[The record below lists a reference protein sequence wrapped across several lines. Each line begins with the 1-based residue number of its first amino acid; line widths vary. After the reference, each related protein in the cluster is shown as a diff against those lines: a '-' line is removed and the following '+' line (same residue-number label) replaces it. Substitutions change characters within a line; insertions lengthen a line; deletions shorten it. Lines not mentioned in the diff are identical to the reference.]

1 MKVWDLHCDTLYRL
15 LGREN
20 TAGEPAVEAFA
31 KDGGM
36 LDLAKMRAG
45 DYLLQCFACFVGLEE
60 SPDPL
65 VSALREADLFHRL
78 LAAYPDDLVWVK
90 SAADIDKLGE
100 DGRIGAMLTIEE
112 GAVCRDDLAI
122 LRDFYRLGV
131 RMMTLTW
138 NHQNGLG
145 SPNITPDYNE
155 DTWPVKDPGAPGL
168 TGVGREF
175 VAEMERLHMIVD
187 VAHLSDAGIRD
198 LLAIA
203 TRPFAASHSNA
214 RACCPHLRN
223 LPDELLR
230 AMGEKGCLIG
240 LNYCPAF
247 LDDTPDRKHCV
258 GSVAQMARHAKYILN
273 LAGEDALALG
283 SDFDGIGG
291 ELEITGAQD
300 LPLLAEGFVNE
311 GIPARVVEKIFYK
324 NARRFFREN
333 L

>member
-15 LGREN
+15 LGRED

-112 GAVCRDDLAI
+112 GAVCRDDLAV

-300 LPLLAEGFVNE
+300 LPLLAEGLVNE

>member
-15 LGREN
+15 LGRED

-65 VSALREADLFHRL
+65 LSALREADLFHRL

-300 LPLLAEGFVNE
+300 LPLLAEGLVNE

>member
-15 LGREN
+15 LGRED

-100 DGRIGAMLTIEE
+100 DERIGAMLTIEE

-168 TGVGREF
+168 TETGREF

-300 LPLLAEGFVNE
+300 LPLLAEGLVNE

>member
-15 LGREN
+15 LGRED

-112 GAVCRDDLAI
+112 GAVCRDDLAV

-145 SPNITPDYNE
+145 SPSITPDYNE
-155 DTWPVKDPGAPGL
+155 DAWPVKDPGAPGL

-247 LDDTPDRKHCV
+247 LDDTPDRKHCI

-300 LPLLAEGFVNE
+300 LPLLAEGLVNE

>member
-15 LGREN
+15 LGRED
-20 TAGEPAVEAFA
+20 TAGEPAIEAFA

-168 TGVGREF
+168 TETGREF

-300 LPLLAEGFVNE
+300 LPLLAEGLVNE

>member
-15 LGREN
+15 LGRED
-20 TAGEPAVEAFA
+20 TVGEPAVEAFA

-65 VSALREADLFHRL
+65 LSALREVDLFHRL

-300 LPLLAEGFVNE
+300 LPLLAEGLVNE

>member
-15 LGREN
+15 LGRED

-65 VSALREADLFHRL
+65 LSALREVDLFHRL

-155 DTWPVKDPGAPGL
+155 DAWPVKDPGAPGL

-300 LPLLAEGFVNE
+300 LPLLAEGLVNE

>member
-15 LGREN
+15 LGRED

-65 VSALREADLFHRL
+65 VSALREVDLFHRL

-273 LAGEDALALG
+273 LAGENALALG

-300 LPLLAEGFVNE
+300 LPLLAEGLVNE

>member
-15 LGREN
+15 LGRED

-65 VSALREADLFHRL
+65 VSALREVDLFHRL

-155 DTWPVKDPGAPGL
+155 DAWPVKDPGAPGL

-300 LPLLAEGFVNE
+300 LPLLAEGLVNE

>member
-15 LGREN
+15 LGRED

-65 VSALREADLFHRL
+65 VSALREVDLFHRL

-300 LPLLAEGFVNE
+300 LPLLAEGLVNE

>member
-15 LGREN
+15 LGRED

-65 VSALREADLFHRL
+65 LSALREVDLFHRL

-155 DTWPVKDPGAPGL
+155 DTWPVKNPGAPGL

-198 LLAIA
+198 LLAMA

-300 LPLLAEGFVNE
+300 LPLLAEGLVNE

>member
-15 LGREN
+15 LGRED
-20 TAGEPAVEAFA
+20 TVGEPAVEAFA

-65 VSALREADLFHRL
+65 VSALREVDLFHRL

-198 LLAIA
+198 LLAMA

-300 LPLLAEGFVNE
+300 LPLLAEGLVNE

>member
-15 LGREN
+15 LGRED

-36 LDLAKMRAG
+36 LDLAKMRTG

-65 VSALREADLFHRL
+65 VSALREVDLFHRL

-258 GSVAQMARHAKYILN
+258 GSVAQMARHANYILN

-300 LPLLAEGFVNE
+300 LPLLAEGLVNE

>member
-15 LGREN
+15 LGRED

-65 VSALREADLFHRL
+65 LSALREVDLFHRL

-155 DTWPVKDPGAPGL
+155 DTWPVKDPSAPGL

-247 LDDTPDRKHCV
+247 LDDTSDRKHCV

-300 LPLLAEGFVNE
+300 LPLLAEGLVNE

>member
-15 LGREN
+15 LGRED

-168 TGVGREF
+168 TGVGSEF

-203 TRPFAASHSNA
+203 TRPVAASHSNA

-300 LPLLAEGFVNE
+300 LPLLAEGLVNE

>member
-15 LGREN
+15 LGRED

-45 DYLLQCFACFVGLEE
+45 GYLLQCFACFVGLEE

-65 VSALREADLFHRL
+65 VSALREVDLFHRL

>member
-15 LGREN
+15 LGRED

-247 LDDTPDRKHCV
+247 LDDTLDRKHCV

-300 LPLLAEGFVNE
+300 LPLLAEGLVNE

>member
-15 LGREN
+15 LGRED

-65 VSALREADLFHRL
+65 VSALREVDLFHRL

-258 GSVAQMARHAKYILN
+258 GSVAQMARQENYILN
-273 LAGEDALALG
+273 IAGEDALALG

-300 LPLLAEGFVNE
+300 LPLLAEGLVNE

>member
-15 LGREN
+15 LGRED

-300 LPLLAEGFVNE
+300 LPLLAEGLVNE
-311 GIPARVVEKIFYK
+311 GIPAHVVEKIFYK

>member
-15 LGREN
+15 LGRED

-90 SAADIDKLGE
+90 SAADIDKMGE

-155 DTWPVKDPGAPGL
+155 DAWPVKDPGAPGL

-300 LPLLAEGFVNE
+300 LPLLAEGLVNE
-311 GIPARVVEKIFYK
+311 GIPARVVEKIFCK

>member
-15 LGREN
+15 LGRED

-145 SPNITPDYNE
+145 SPNITPDYKE

-175 VAEMERLHMIVD
+175 VAEMECLHMIVD

>member
-15 LGREN
+15 LGRED

-65 VSALREADLFHRL
+65 VSALREVDLFHRL
-78 LAAYPDDLVWVK
+78 LAAYLDDLVWVK

-168 TGVGREF
+168 TETGREF

-300 LPLLAEGFVNE
+300 LPLLAEGLVNE

>member
-1 MKVWDLHCDTLYRL
+1 MIVWDLHCDTLYRL
-15 LGREN
+15 LGRED

-122 LRDFYRLGV
+122 LRDYYRLGV

-300 LPLLAEGFVNE
+300 LPLLAEGLVNE

>member
-15 LGREN
+15 LGRED

-203 TRPFAASHSNA
+203 TRPFAASHSKA

-223 LPDELLR
+223 LPAERLR
-230 AMGEKGCLIG
+230 AMGEEGCLIG
-240 LNYCPAF
+240 RNYCPGF

>member
-15 LGREN
+15 LGRED

-65 VSALREADLFHRL
+65 ASALREADLFHRL

-112 GAVCRDDLAI
+112 GAVCRDDLAV

-300 LPLLAEGFVNE
+300 LPLLAEGLVNE

>member
-15 LGREN
+15 LGRED

-247 LDDTPDRKHCV
+247 LDNTPNRKHCV

-300 LPLLAEGFVNE
+300 LPLLAEGLVNE

>member
-15 LGREN
+15 LGRED

-145 SPNITPDYNE
+145 SPNITPDYKE

-300 LPLLAEGFVNE
+300 LPLLAEGLVNE

>member
-15 LGREN
+15 LERED

-65 VSALREADLFHRL
+65 LSALREADLFHRL

-247 LDDTPDRKHCV
+247 LDDTSDRKHCV

-300 LPLLAEGFVNE
+300 LPLLAEGLVNE

>member
-15 LGREN
+15 LGRED

-65 VSALREADLFHRL
+65 VSALREVDLFHRL

-155 DTWPVKDPGAPGL
+155 DTWPVKDPGG
-168 TGVGREF
+168 
-175 VAEMERLHMIVD
+175 
-187 VAHLSDAGIRD
+187 
-198 LLAIA
+198 
-203 TRPFAASHSNA
+203 A
-214 RACCPHLRN
+214 R
-223 LPDELLR
+223 
-230 AMGEKGCLIG
+230 
-240 LNYCPAF
+240 
-247 LDDTPDRKHCV
+247 PDRDRPRIC
-258 GSVAQMARHAKYILN
+258 G
-273 LAGEDALALG
+273 
-283 SDFDGIGG
+283 
-291 ELEITGAQD
+291 
-300 LPLLAEGFVNE
+300 
-311 GIPARVVEKIFYK
+311 
-324 NARRFFREN
+324 
-333 L
+333 

>member
-15 LGREN
+15 LGRED
-20 TAGEPAVEAFA
+20 TVGEPAVEAFA

-65 VSALREADLFHRL
+65 LSALREVDLFHRL

-198 LLAIA
+198 LLAMA

-300 LPLLAEGFVNE
+300 LPLLAEGLVNE

>member
-15 LGREN
+15 LGRED

-145 SPNITPDYNE
+145 NPNITPDYNE

-300 LPLLAEGFVNE
+300 LPLLAEGLVNE

>member
-15 LGREN
+15 LGRED

-100 DGRIGAMLTIEE
+100 NGRIGAMLTIEE

-300 LPLLAEGFVNE
+300 LPLLAEGLVNE

>member
-15 LGREN
+15 LGRED

-168 TGVGREF
+168 TETGREF

-247 LDDTPDRKHCV
+247 LDDTPDRKHCI

-300 LPLLAEGFVNE
+300 LPLLAEGLVNE

>member
-15 LGREN
+15 LGRED

-145 SPNITPDYNE
+145 SPNITPDYSE

-175 VAEMERLHMIVD
+175 VAEMARLHMIVD

-300 LPLLAEGFVNE
+300 LPLLAEGLVNE

>member
-15 LGREN
+15 LGRED

-65 VSALREADLFHRL
+65 VSALREVDLFHCL

-247 LDDTPDRKHCV
+247 LDDTSDRKHCV

-300 LPLLAEGFVNE
+300 LPLLAEGLVNE

>member
-15 LGREN
+15 LGRED

-155 DTWPVKDPGAPGL
+155 DAWPVKDPGAPGL

-247 LDDTPDRKHCV
+247 LDDTSDRKHCV

-300 LPLLAEGFVNE
+300 LPLLAEGLVNE